1 MLIFEDKYAGFGFY
15 NKMKMMKNIQRLIR
29 ASLLLAILLIASCGD
44 DDSDQTPYAD
54 FQWTGNEGPAPVTVQ
69 FINKSLWANTYQWD
83 FGDGST
89 STEFEPV
96 HVFFNTTG
104 EPKDYTVRLMAI
116 DINTA
121 LYNGRSKVI
130 KVLPTEKSEK

>member
-1 MLIFEDKYAGFGFY
+1 MKKLKGLIWIF
-15 NKMKMMKNIQRLIR
+15 
-29 ASLLLAILLIASCGD
+29 LLMAVWQLPSCGD
-44 DDSDQTPYAD
+44 DDSERTPFAN
-54 FQWTGNEGPAPVTVQ
+54 FEWTGNDGPAPVTVQ
-69 FINKSLWANTYQWD
+69 FINKSLYANTYEWD

-89 STEFEPV
+89 SSEEAPV

-104 EPKDYTVRLMAI
+104 APKEFTVRLMAI

-130 KVLPTEKSEK
+130 IVEPTE